1 MIMLQMNLQPPP
13 NVSEPLRVR
22 GSLVKRDVLLNS
34 IGSGGNS
41 RYSLVEIGILW
52 LKKGI
57 FNGGKID
64 VCVFK

>member
-1 MIMLQMNLQPPP
+1 MITLQMKLQPLP
-13 NVSEPLRVR
+13 NVLEPLTVR
-22 GSLVKRDVLLNS
+22 GPLVKRDVLVDS
-34 IGSGGNS
+34 IGSGGNN
-41 RYSLVEIGILW
+41 RYILVEIGILW